1 MKRVRAV
8 KRSFTDFKRI
18 IWHPKELLK
27 AFPYKEGY
35 SLYIGI
41 PFCPSTCL
49 YCSFTSYSIDQF
61 ENIVQD
67 YLEALLKELDFV
79 AKTYAHKELQ
89 TMYIGGGTPTS
100 LKEEDLEYLLYEV
113 NKRFPFSKIQEI
125 TVEAGRPDSL
135 NFKDSKEIWCD
146 KDQYQSTVN
155 ER

>member
-1 MKRVRAV
+1 MP
-8 KRSFTDFKRI
+8 SS
-18 IWHPKELLK
+18 
-27 AFPYKEGY
+27 G
-35 SLYIGI
+35 S
-41 PFCPSTCL
+41 PSTCL

-113 NKRFPFSKIQEI
+113 NKSSPQNPVLSIKLKIVLYNI
-125 TVEAGRPDSL
+125 LKLIDRIRCKRTVQTCAWAKRDSY
-135 NFKDSKEIWCD
+135 I
-146 KDQYQSTVN
+146 
-155 ER
+155 

>member
-1 MKRVRAV
+1 M
-8 KRSFTDFKRI
+8 
-18 IWHPKELLK
+18 
-27 AFPYKEGY
+27 
-35 SLYIGI
+35 
-41 PFCPSTCL
+41 

-135 NFKDSKEIWCD
+135 NFEKIK
-146 KDQYQSTVN
+146 
-155 ER
+155 RF